1 MTVPTIDPRQV
12 HERLHADGAR
22 LIDVRTPGE
31 HRAEH
36 VAGAELI
43 PMDELD
49 AAAIASRAR
58 APIWLLCR
66 TGRRARDV
74 GEKLLAAG
82 ADDVRVVEGGLEA
95 WREAGLATVRG
106 KGAISLERQ
115 VRIAA
120 GALVLLGVALAWLV
134 HPAFI
139 AVAAFV
145 GAGLVFAG
153 VTDYCGMAMLLAK
166 LPWNRRRA
174 TCAPATTPEPTP
186 GEAG

>member
-1 MTVPTIDPRQV
+1 MSVPTIDPRQAQQRWGED
-12 HERLHADGAR
+12 HAR

-43 PMDELD
+43 PMDEFD
-49 AAAIASRAR
+49 AASLASGEQS
-58 APIWLLCR
+58 PIWLLCR
-66 TGRRARDV
+66 TGRRARDA

-82 ADDVRVVEGGLEA
+82 AQNVRVVEGGLEA

-115 VRIAA
+115 VRIGA
-120 GALVLLGVALAWLV
+120 GSLVLLGVGLGWLV
-134 HPAFI
+134 HPGFYGLS
-139 AVAAFV
+139 AFV

-153 VTDYCGMAMLLAK
+153 VTDYCGMAMVLAK
-166 LPWNRRRA
+166 LPWNRRRGGCA
-174 TCAPATTPEPTP
+174 TPTTPEPTP
-186 GEAG
+186 GQAT